1 MVRKVK
7 TTDKAFNKV
16 RKTTKSSHNEEAW
29 WKVAQEYAKIQRAMI
44 KKLGKIR

>member
-29 WKVAQEYAKIQRAMI
+29 KVAQEYAKIQRAMI
-44 KKLGKIR
+44 NEPKHAN